1 MEKKPLL
8 YEAACIFS
16 ILGSSIGFLSMF
28 VASFFFKAVTREIT
42 SITNITATE
51 KLSPAYFAIL
61 GTMFC
66 VSTIGAIKLYRM
78 QRTGLYFYLAGQ
90 LVVLFLPVVWMG
102 GNAFSTTNAIFIL
115 IFASVYL
122 FYFRRLN

>member
-16 ILGSSIGFLSMF
+16 ILGSSIGFASMF
-28 VASFFFKAVTREIT
+28 IASFFFKAVIHEIT
-42 SITNITATE
+42 LITNITATE
-51 KLSPAYFAIL
+51 KLSPAYFALL

-66 VSTIGAIKLYRM
+66 VSMIGVIKLYRM
-78 QRTGLYFYLAGQ
+78 QRTGIYFYLAGQ

>member
-42 SITNITATE
+42 SITNINATE

-66 VSTIGAIKLYRM
+66 VSMIGAIKLYRI